1 MNNQK
6 ASLLYDAVDSSDF
19 YYNPTQQESRSL
31 MNVVF
36 RVSGDNEE
44 LESLFVKEATAAGLS
59 GLKGHRSVGGLRAS
73 IYNSQPQESVQALV
87 DFMQQF
93 EMKYKNEA
101 VSQSQST
108 A

>member
-1 MNNQK
+1 
-6 ASLLYDAVDSSDF
+6 
-19 YYNPTQQESRSL
+19 

-73 IYNSQPQESVQALV
+73 IYNSQRKESVQALV
-87 DFMQQF
+87 DFMQKF
-93 EMKYKNEA
+93 ELEHKSEA
-101 VSQSQST
+101 VSQSQRT